1 MKRIF
6 NIFSMFLIVMLLSVS
21 VMAATVYT
29 EGTLYYT
36 IEDKSVT
43 ITGCF
48 SKDDTVTVPPSIAGN
63 PVNTIAKGAFSNTD
77 YVKTVNLPDT
87 IMTVEEGAFATGIT
101 VNFSSN
107 VKKGDDNSQK
117 NEEPDS
123 TTENNN
129 SGTVQNNDE
138 KSKSGQ
144 GTKNAVTSGKG
155 KSTTQFSGTQN
166 TEKTDE
172 NTKSRQSADSV
183 ENAANLN
190 GADGN
195 TDAAEK
201 DLEDTGSS
209 SKKKEKETT
218 TSKTEKN
225 KGKAGIAATVGVVI
239 ILLVGSVAVILRKR
253 YKK

>member
-6 NIFSMFLIVMLLSVS
+6 NIFSMVLIVMLLSVS

-36 IEDKSVT
+36 MEDKSVT

-48 SKDDTVTVPPSIAGN
+48 SKDDTVTVPSSIAGN

-87 IMTVEEGAFATGIT
+87 IMTVEEGAFAAGIT

-138 KSKSGQ
+138 KSKFGQ

-155 KSTTQFSGTQN
+155 KSTTQSSGTQN
-166 TEKTDE
+166 TGKTDE
-172 NTKSRQSADSV
+172 NTKSQQSVDNV
-183 ENAANLN
+183 ENATDLN
-190 GADGN
+190 AADGN
-195 TDAAEK
+195 ADAAEK
-201 DLEDTGSS
+201 DLEDIGLS
-209 SKKKEKETT
+209 SKKKAKDAS
-218 TSKTEKN
+218 TSKVEKN
-225 KGKAGIAATVGVVI
+225 KGKTGTVAVGVVI
-239 ILLVGSVAVILRKR
+239 ILLVGIVAVILRKR
-253 YKK
+253 YKNK